1 MIPDR
6 NIRVGRAIYKLVC
19 NMFLEEI
26 YNPFIKE
33 NITITNVEVSKDLKV
48 AKLFFISKEKSLKK
62 NIDEL
67 EKIKSFIRKK
77 IAEEINLKYCPQI
90 IFKFDVEEDRANK
103 VDDLINR
110 IKNNNL

>member
-19 NMFLEEI
+19 NIFLEDI
-26 YNPFIKE
+26 YNPFIKD

-48 AKLFFISKEKSLKK
+48 AKLFFISKDKDLKK
-62 NIDEL
+62 NINEL

-90 IFKFDVEEDRANK
+90 IFKFDFQEERANR
-103 VDDLINR
+103 VDELINK
-110 IKNNNL
+110 IKNDNF